1 MDGFCHQWV
10 LGLQEISAGRW
21 KKLFQEVQDSWGVW
35 SQVQTGM
42 GWGWGCTDSG
52 KPRKAQTS
60 RELLLGQVGPWEDPG
75 LP

>member
-10 LGLQEISAGRW
+10 LGLQEVSVGRW
-21 KKLFQEVQDSWGVW
+21 KTLGQEAQDSWGVW

-52 KPRKAQTS
+52 NPCKAQANW
-60 RELLLGQVGPWEDPG
+60 ELLLGQVGP
-75 LP
+75 L